1 MTVGPW
7 KPIYIHAY
15 KSRLFDMRVTSTVT
29 DSYGV
34 DVEVK
39 ASASHSAA
47 SSATI
52 RFRKDKLVFT
62 TRRKVP
68 IGKDNTI
75 YLRWSTFPK
84 ELGLWWPVGMGE
96 QNLHTID
103 VELLDKDGNI
113 LDTQSKRVGFRRVEV
128 VQDPVEE
135 QEGRSFY
142 FKINGIPV
150 FCGGSNW

>member
-7 KPIYIHAY
+7 KPIYVHAY
-15 KSRLFDMRVTSTVT
+15 KSRILDMRVTSTVT
-29 DSYGV
+29 ASYGV
-34 DVEVK
+34 NVEVM
-39 ASASHSAA
+39 ASASHPVA

-52 RFRKDKLVFT
+52 KFRKGKLVFT
-62 TRRKVP
+62 TQTLPVDKES
-68 IGKDNTI
+68 TI
-75 YLRWSTFPK
+75 NLRWSTLPK
-84 ELGLWWPVGMGE
+84 ELELWWPVGMGK

-103 VELLDKDGNI
+103 IELLDKDENI

-128 VQDPVEE
+128 VQKQLKE